1 MIDPRNTM
9 IVNGQ
14 EVAEGWDRVLA
25 EAQDQRTYA
34 IAGEVLERIP
44 FGKDWSGKS
53 SDAVSCS
60 DCAAARGELHVPFC
74 CWEQC
79 PSCGGQAI
87 GCGCEQ
93 DDDQDDDGGLQE

>member
-34 IAGEVLERIP
+34 FDGEVLERIP
-44 FGKDWSGKS
+44 FGRDWSGKS
-53 SDAVSCS
+53 SDAASCS

-87 GCGCEQ
+87 GCGCEH
-93 DDDQDDDGGLQE
+93 DDQDDDGEVQE